1 MSQPELVAALRSA
14 RPVAPPELRER
25 VRLVAAGA
33 ADSSGTRRRLTWRHA
48 LGIAVPV
55 AAAVAAAVVLYPR
68 SNGPGA
74 PTPRTAAPPVERA
87 AAHGAVSA
95 AAAGSGAFKAAAS
108 DTAAAPYRALPA
120 PSASRPQKYSASL
133 SLRVDDPAAVSAA
146 SKRATAIVAALGG
159 FPSSLNVDAGRSAGY
174 ANLVFRVPRTKVE
187 LAVRRLSSLGTIVGE
202 NVRIQDL
209 GAQVSAADRT
219 LQRLRK
225 QLATQ
230 QAQPQTTEVEQR
242 IASLEAQ
249 IAKRQRARAATLRA
263 TSLATVTVQ
272 LTSPAP
278 KKAAV
283 VHHGHGP
290 LHGLGVAFRWLGI
303 GAAYAL
309 ALGLPFVLLG
319 LVIWLVARIVRRRRE
334 DALLSRS

>member
-25 VRLVAAGA
+25 VRLIAAGA
-33 ADSSGTRRRLTWRHA
+33 ADSSPRRRRLTWRRA
-48 LGIAVPV
+48 LVIAVPI

-74 PTPRTAAPPVERA
+74 STPETAAPPVERA
-87 AAHGAVSA
+87 AAHGAVA
-95 AAAGSGAFKAAAS
+95 AGGSGAFKAATS

-120 PSASRPQKYSASL
+120 PSASRPQRYSASL
-133 SLRVDDPAAVSAA
+133 SLRVHDSAAVSAA

-187 LAVRRLSSLGTIVGE
+187 AAVRRLSALGTIVGE

-225 QLATQ
+225 QLATL
-230 QAQPQTTEVEQR
+230 QAEPQTTEVEQR

-249 IAKRQRARAATLRA
+249 IATRQRARAATLRA
-263 TSLATVTVQ
+263 ASLATVMLQ
-272 LTSPAP
+272 LTSPPP
-278 KKAAV
+278 KKKAV

-309 ALGLPFVLLG
+309 ALALPFVLLG
-319 LVIWLVARIVRRRRE
+319 LAIWLVVRIVRRRRE